1 MEVLYAHY
9 VVQLL
14 LMALQTI
21 IIFTMM
27 FGVFQL
33 TIVGSFWLSFLLMI
47 VLGLS
52 GMWFGMLHL
61 FIF

>member
-52 GMWFGMLHL
+52 GMWFGMHHL